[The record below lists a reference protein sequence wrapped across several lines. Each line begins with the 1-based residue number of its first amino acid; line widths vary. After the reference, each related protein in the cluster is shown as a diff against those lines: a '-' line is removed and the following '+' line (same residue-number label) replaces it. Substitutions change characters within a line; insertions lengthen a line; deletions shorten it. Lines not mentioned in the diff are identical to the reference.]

1 MFKIYKPIGGDH
13 YKRIVVKDPEPY
25 LQDGWYL
32 SIADHQEPI
41 ETQKADDDILPPTRL
56 EMEIK
61 ASLLGIK
68 YDGRT
73 SDKKLLERIE
83 EALK

>member
-25 LQDGWYL
+25 LNDGWYM
-32 SIADHQEPI
+32 SIADHQAPVFE
-41 ETQKADDDILPPTRL
+41 QDDNSPPTRKEL
-56 EMEIK
+56 ELK
-61 ASLLGIK
+61 ADELGVW

-73 SDKKLLERIE
+73 SDKKLLERIT

>member
-1 MFKIYKPIGGDH
+1 M
-13 YKRIVVKDPEPY
+13 
-25 LQDGWYL
+25 
-32 SIADHQEPI
+32 SIADHKAPVNEP
-41 ETQKADDDILPPTRL
+41 QDDAAPTRE

-61 ASLLGIK
+61 ADELGIW

-73 SDKKLLERIE
+73 SDKKLLERIT

>member
-1 MFKIYKPIGGDH
+1 MFKIYKPIGEGH

-25 LQDGWYL
+25 LSDGWYM
-32 SIADHQEPI
+32 SIADHQEPVV
-41 ETQKADDDILPPTRL
+41 EQAPEDNSPPTRKEL
-56 EMEIK
+56 ELK
-61 ASLLGIK
+61 ADELGVW

-73 SDKKLLERIE
+73 SDKKLLERIT

>member
-1 MFKIYKPIGGDH
+1 MFKIYKPIGDNH
-13 YKRIVVKDPEPY
+13 YQRIVVKDPTEY
-25 LQDGWYL
+25 LDNGWYM
-32 SIADHQEPI
+32 SIADHKVPVNEP
-41 ETQKADDDILPPTRL
+41 QDYAAPTRE

-61 ASLLGIK
+61 ADELGIW

-73 SDKKLLERIE
+73 SDKKLLERIT